1 MFENKTMKLEKEYL
15 VKINASEDKISMR
28 KNE

>member
-15 VKINASEDKISMR
+15 VKINAREDKISMR
-28 KNE
+28 KNA